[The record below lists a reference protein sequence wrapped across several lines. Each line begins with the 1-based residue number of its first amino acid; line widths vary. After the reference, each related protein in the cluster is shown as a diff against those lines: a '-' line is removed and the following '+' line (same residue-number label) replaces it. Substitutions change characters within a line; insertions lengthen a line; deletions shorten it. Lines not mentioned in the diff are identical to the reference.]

1 MRKGYI
7 VSDTFDF
14 IDSQDAG
21 AITCFK
27 NLDDAA
33 KFWMANGDYEY
44 RASAL
49 YDNTKIGIID
59 LDLLASQEC
68 TISETMKDCSW
79 YDTQIP
85 ALEIEGK
92 IPGEA
97 FEFLDWGDGIVIHST
112 QWEDS
117 GVSYQVYRDRS
128 GDYFVEETA
137 LEDLAVAQGNR
148 PIVGE
153 LLFMAPEEFERSR
166 GFEVEDP
173 VESQPL
179 CRKRGNF
186 PGM

>member
-27 NLDDAA
+27 SLDDAA

-59 LDLLASQEC
+59 LNLLASRGC
-68 TISETMKDCSW
+68 TIRETMEDCSW

-97 FEFLDWGDGIVIHST
+97 FELLGWGGIVMHST

-117 GVSYQVYRDRS
+117 GVSYQVYRDRN

-137 LEDLAVAQGNR
+137 LEDLSVAQGNR
-148 PIVGE
+148 PIVGDVV
-153 LLFMAPEEFERSR
+153 FMAPEEFERSR
-166 GFEVEDP
+166 GFDVEAP
-173 VESQPL
+173 VESQPSR
-179 CRKRGNF
+179 RKRRGNF